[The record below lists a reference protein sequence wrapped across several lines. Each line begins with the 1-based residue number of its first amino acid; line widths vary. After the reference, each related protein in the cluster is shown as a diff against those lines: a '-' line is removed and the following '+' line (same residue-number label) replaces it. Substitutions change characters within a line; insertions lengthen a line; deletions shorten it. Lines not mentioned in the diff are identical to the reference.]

1 MKQTFQPIGPDF
13 TGDKLDTRIILHEA
27 LMICELVYEGLYFH
41 TSGDANALFDRV
53 EERLAETG
61 EPLWFFLVNSTDYRI
76 DGDAWFAFTK
86 RGTDMKEYHAMGLA
100 HYDMSDF
107 NIKHVA
113 KTKGTDQ
120 HDPTNFTTR
129 EDAVAYLKSLPS
141 KRRERIF
148 RSPNYQKPEIVK
160 RVHFDRDQQICEID
174 LHGISFEHSRDVNDI
189 FNWIEE
195 LIRQTRQPWWVLWNY
210 NDTRIQ
216 SAAWVQ
222 YDARARQFRE
232 TCALGAVRFAVGSE
246 TETDIR
252 LRHESRGTR
261 PNIRNTRDEALTRLA
276 EMQAEAA
283 QSA

>member
-1 MKQTFQPIGPDF
+1 MKQIFPTIGPDF
-13 TGDKLDTRIILHEA
+13 TPESIDDRITLHEA
-27 LMICELVYEGLYFH
+27 LMVCELSYEGLYFH
-41 TSGDANALFDRV
+41 TSGDANAFFDRV
-53 EERLAETG
+53 EERLSETG
-61 EPLWFFLVNSTDYRI
+61 EPLWFFLVNSTNYRI

-100 HYDMSDF
+100 HFDTSDF
-107 NIKHVA
+107 NVQQVA
-113 KTKGTDQ
+113 RNKGTDK
-120 HDPTNFTTR
+120 HDPTNFINR
-129 EDAVAYLKSLPS
+129 EEALAYLKTLPS
-141 KRRERIF
+141 KRRERLI
-148 RSPNYQKPEIVK
+148 RHPNYQKPDIVK
-160 RVHFDRDQQICEID
+160 RVHFDREHEICEID

-195 LIRQTRQPWWVLWNY
+195 LIRQTRHAWWVLWNY
-210 NDTRIQ
+210 NDTKIQ

-232 TCALGAVRFAVGSE
+232 TYALGAVRFAVGSE

-261 PNIRNTRDEALTRLA
+261 PNIRNTREEALIRLE

-283 QSA
+283 QEA